1 MQDLRKN
8 WLLQRANKWFRVKL
22 LIMYMYNSLIFSQS
36 KVPYTCTCKFRACA
50 VNNLERISTE
60 DLQLAMS
67 MKSQIKLLLTHNPH
81 PLQSALDSNS
91 KLCEN
96 NPGSIVV
103 DVTSVTLYASNVRV
117 IATYLTHVHDN
128 GDSPV

>member
-8 WLLQRANKWFRVKL
+8 WLLQRANKWFTVTL
-22 LIMYMYNSLIFSQS
+22 LIMYNSLLFSQS
-36 KVPYTCTCKFRACA
+36 KVPYTCKCRACA

-67 MKSQIKLLLTHNPH
+67 MKSQIKQVLTHNPH